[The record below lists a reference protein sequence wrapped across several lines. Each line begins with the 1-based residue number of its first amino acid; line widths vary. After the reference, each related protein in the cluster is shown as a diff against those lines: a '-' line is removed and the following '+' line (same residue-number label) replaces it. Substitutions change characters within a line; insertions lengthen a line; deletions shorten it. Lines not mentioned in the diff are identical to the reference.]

1 MKPPPVHKVII
12 AQISATTFI
21 AVVSLVLINASTAFS
36 VLLGGGVSSGSNAFF
51 AAQAF
56 KHRGARNAQ
65 KIVKGF
71 LAGEIGKFCITVVM
85 FALSFSL
92 LPNVVEVAMILA
104 FLIVHV
110 VGVAAAVRIDYTP
123 NGHKSTPSPREGVRR
138 RATTGDTEP
147 PGVHL
152 ANLEFERVRKTS
164 WQS

>member
-1 MKPPPVHKVII
+1 VIVTNLKPPPVHKVII

-92 LPNVVEVAMILA
+92 LPNVVEGAMILA

-110 VGVAAAVRIDYTP
+110 VGVAAAVRINYTP
-123 NGHKSTPSPREGVRR
+123 NGHKSTPSP
-138 RATTGDTEP
+138 
-147 PGVHL
+147 
-152 ANLEFERVRKTS
+152 
-164 WQS
+164 

>member
-1 MKPPPVHKVII
+1 MIVTNLKPPPVHKVII

-36 VLLGGGVSSGSNAFF
+36 VLLGGGVSSGSNAFL
-51 AAQAF
+51 Q
-56 KHRGARNAQ
+56 RRCLSTGARNAQ

-92 LPNVVEVAMILA
+92 LPNVVEGAMILA

-123 NGHKSTPSPREGVRR
+123 NGHKSTPSP
-138 RATTGDTEP
+138 
-147 PGVHL
+147 
-152 ANLEFERVRKTS
+152 
-164 WQS
+164 

>member
-1 MKPPPVHKVII
+1 VILTNLKPPPVHKVTV

-21 AVVSLVLINASTAFS
+21 AAVSLVLINASTAFS
-36 VLLGGGVSSGSNAFF
+36 VLLGGGISSGSNAFF

-92 LPNVVEVAMILA
+92 LPNVVEGVMILA
-104 FLIVHV
+104 FLVVHV

-123 NGHKSTPSPREGVRR
+123 NGHNSTQTP
-138 RATTGDTEP
+138 
-147 PGVHL
+147 
-152 ANLEFERVRKTS
+152 
-164 WQS
+164 